1 MSDTSKTAKIIK
13 RWYYSTAHWQLG
25 DVKISI
31 RDVQILKFLSPRQS
45 ADFDQG
51 SAVSPR
57 PHPREILDP
66 RSSTS
71 ALIMNRPA
79 SSH

>member
-1 MSDTSKTAKIIK
+1 MYVRECDN
-13 RWYYSTAHWQLG
+13 R
-25 DVKISI
+25 ISHSGLLWA
-31 RDVQILKFLSPRQS
+31 RDVRILKFFSPRQS

-57 PHPREILDP
+57 PRPREILDP
-66 RSSTS
+66 RPSAS